1 MATSFYRGTASAS
14 PGVRAMLS
22 RSRTR
27 FLKVRDSCRTNACVE
42 QAYRQR
48 IAEIGSITSGRF

>member
-1 MATSFYRGTASAS
+1 
-14 PGVRAMLS
+14 MLS